1 MKITHTPLTA
11 LLLFIALPII
21 GQSNYWSNL
30 AENTLANRTQERW
43 IIPENYSSFS
53 LDVPAFKT
61 FIQQVPLRFNGRGES
76 AAILLPMPDGSF
88 EAFNI
93 VEAPLMHPDLAARY
107 REIKTFSGQGITNPA
122 AAVYLD
128 WTPQGFH
135 GMILSPGKVTYI
147 DPYFKDD
154 NTLYLSYDRADYQAS
169 GSEGFSCATEGGEE
183 SYYLPSS
190 EMLPIGQ
197 NSRAT
202 TNMLTYRI
210 AVAATGEYTGY
221 HGGTKPLALAAINTS
236 LNRVRG
242 IYETELSIS
251 FTLIANNDL
260 LIYTNGPTDPYTY
273 PPDVINLAENQTNVD
288 NVIGNTNYDVGHLLS
303 TGSGGVA
310 VLSSVCSSSIKAR
323 GMTSTSNPKGDAF
336 DVDFLTHELAHQFGS
351 KHTFN
356 GSTGS
361 CAGANRN
368 ASTAFEP
375 GSGSTIMAYAG
386 VCGAQN
392 LQQNSHAYF
401 HLSSLGEIN
410 YYTTVG
416 TGSTCPVSAPTGNNI
431 PVVNADPN
439 GVNGKYIPI
448 STPFELTASATDAD
462 GDVLT
467 YSWEEWDLGPQ
478 GAPSSSNTTGPL
490 FRSFPPSTS
499 GTRTFPTLS
508 NILDNTG
515 SVGEFLPSV
524 TRDLNFNCTARDNRA
539 IGGGFDASGIVL
551 HVSNVGGPFAI
562 TSHNSST
569 TVNGNLTVT
578 WNVANTTASPI
589 SCANVDIL
597 LSLNGGQ
604 TFSSLLNNTPNDGS
618 QVVTLPNSATG
629 QARIKVKCADN
640 VFFDINNA
648 DLRIAPADATCSEK
662 IADGNMSNS
671 ASWTESSTNN
681 FYLIGDNG
689 IYRSP
694 TGSAWLGSENNETS
708 SVSQTITLPNGPHFA
723 TMEYWYKLGRFDCG
737 GDVFRVKINGSIVKS
752 YTLCNDPASGS
763 WARQLIDLSSYLGTS
778 PNIMFELVNN
788 GSHPSDV
795 YLDDVSVYVCEGG
808 SFAPLPVE
816 LVSFEAKAVG
826 NDAELKWTTASELYN
841 RGFEIEMKG
850 ENSDFQLVGYVPGKG
865 STNEFNSYEFKVPNL
880 QPGVYYFRLR
890 QLDENGGFHYSP
902 TRSLSFKGKI
912 LVGVHP
918 NPASEIAIFKMSL
931 EKEAQVQL
939 HLLDGFGRVVEV
951 VADDRFSGGTFEL
964 AHNLDYLP
972 AGVYYFRLI
981 GDRLEESGKFFVKK

>member
-1 MKITHTPLTA
+1 MTAAVLVFFSPL
-11 LLLFIALPII
+11 F
-21 GQSNYWSNL
+21 GQGNIWKL
-30 AENTLANRTQERW
+30 IDENTLANRSQERW
-43 IIPENYSSFS
+43 IVPEKYSSFS
-53 LDVPAFKT
+53 LDVPAFKA
-61 FIQQVPLRFNGRGES
+61 FIQQVPNRFNSRGES

-93 VEAPLMHPDLAARY
+93 VEAPLMHPNLAARY

-122 AAVYLD
+122 SAVYLD

-135 GMILSPGKVTYI
+135 GMVLSPGKVIYI

-169 GSEGFSCATEGGEE
+169 DSEGFSCATEEGEE

-197 NSRAT
+197 NNRAT
-202 TNMLTYRI
+202 TNLLTYRI
-210 AVAATGEYTGY
+210 AIAATGEYTAY
-221 HGGTKPLALAAINTS
+221 HGGTKPLALAAINTT

-242 IYETELSIS
+242 IYETALSIS
-251 FTLIANNDL
+251 FTLVSNNDL
-260 LIYTNGPTDPYTY
+260 LIYTDGPTDPYTY
-273 PPDVINLAENQTNVD
+273 PPGEVNLAENQTNVD
-288 NVIGNTNYDVGHLLS
+288 NVIGNTNYDVGHLVS
-303 TGSGGVA
+303 TGTGGVA
-310 VLSSVCSSSIKAR
+310 SISSVCSSSIKAR
-323 GMTSTSNPKGDAF
+323 GVTSTSNPKGDSF
-336 DVDFLTHELAHQFGS
+336 DVDFMTHELGHQFGS

-361 CAGANRN
+361 CAGSNRN

-392 LQQNSHAYF
+392 LQQNTHAYF

-416 TGSTCPVSAPTGNNI
+416 TGSTCPVSTTTGNNI

-448 STPFELTASATDAD
+448 STPFELTASGTDAD

-478 GAPSSSNTTGPL
+478 GAPSSSNATGPL
-490 FRSFPPSTS
+490 FRSFPPTTS

-524 TRDLNFNCTARDNRA
+524 TRDLNFNCTARDNKS
-539 IGGGFDASGIVL
+539 IGGGFDASGVVL

-569 TVNGNLTVT
+569 TINGNITLT

-597 LSLNGGQ
+597 LSLNGGL

-629 QARIKVKCADN
+629 QARIKIKCADN

-648 DLRIAPADATCSEK
+648 DLRIAPADATCVEK
-662 IADGNMSNS
+662 IADGNMSNY
-671 ASWTESSTNN
+671 ASWTEYSTNG
-681 FYLIGDNG
+681 FFLIGDYG
-689 IYRSP
+689 IYRSA

-708 SVSQTITLPNGPHFA
+708 SVSQTITLPSGPHFA
-723 TMEYWYKLGRFDCG
+723 TMEYWYKLDRFDCG
-737 GDVFRVKINGSIVKS
+737 SDVFRVKINGSIVRS
-752 YTLCNDPASGS
+752 YSLCNDPASGS
-763 WARQLIDLSSYLGTS
+763 WIRQLIDLSAYVGTS

-788 GSHPSDV
+788 GNHPSDV

-808 SFAPLPVE
+808 SFSPLPVE
-816 LVSFEAKAVG
+816 LINFEVKALG
-826 NDAELKWTTASELYN
+826 NDAELKWTTANELYN
-841 RGFEIEMKG
+841 RGFEIEMQG
-850 ENSDFQLVGYVPGKG
+850 ENTDFQVVGFVPGNG
-865 STNEFNSYEFKVPNL
+865 STSEFNSYDFTVPNL

-890 QLDENGGFHYSP
+890 QLDENGGFQLSP
-902 TRSLSFKGKI
+902 IRSVSFKGEI
-912 LVGVHP
+912 LVEVQP
-918 NPASEIAIFKMSL
+918 NPASEIAFFKMSL
-931 EKEAQVQL
+931 EKEMQVQL
-939 HLLDGFGRVVEV
+939 QLLDGFGRVVGV
-951 VADDRFSGGTFEL
+951 VADDRFSEGTFEL

-981 GDRLEESGKFFVKK
+981 GDKLEGSGKFVVKK